1 MTVETPL
8 DQFKRAT
15 TNTVRALAER
25 KDVLVGFSN
34 EPSGVVGARAKVP
47 SPTLNMDPVQLAVL
61 RGTADAAA
69 LRLRHHDER
78 IHAARQPEGSE
89 AQAAFDALE
98 QARVEALGA
107 REMAGVAQNLTAAL
121 EQKYQQQGFDRFMNA
136 ADVPRAEAL
145 RLLLREALTGA
156 QPPAAARS
164 AVNLVRAELE
174 PKLKTRLSRLEA
186 ALSSQSRFAKVVQEL
201 LADLRLDERGS
212 EKPEEEPENNQE
224 DVGEEQPPEQ
234 DEGES
239 DEGGDAQPE
248 AAAEQIAPAEFDDS
262 GDGGTEAQGEMMPG
276 DGEEDDPTPGAPP
289 RPPEVNYDLNNLPGY
304 HVFSRAF
311 DEVIGAE
318 QLAEPDEISRLR
330 ELLDR
335 QLLPL
340 QGAIARLANRLQRR
354 LLAKQQR
361 SWNFDLEEGILDA
374 ARLARIV
381 ANPTTPLSFKRE
393 RDTDFRDTVVSL
405 LIDNSGSMRGRPIS
419 IAALSADILARTL
432 ERCAVKVEIL
442 GFTTRAWKGGR
453 SRELWVQQGKPV
465 NPGRLNDLRHIVYK
479 PADAPWRR
487 ARRALGVM
495 LREGILKENIDGEAL
510 VWAHERLMARSE
522 QRRILMVISDG
533 APVDDAT
540 LSVNSGNYLE
550 THLRHVIEWIETRS
564 PVELVAIGIGHDV
577 TRYYRR
583 AVTIVDAEQLGGT
596 MMEKLAELFDETPV
610 RKRLWA

>member
-1 MTVETPL
+1 MTTETPL

-15 TNTVRALAER
+15 TNAVRALAER

-34 EPSGVVGARAKVP
+34 EPPGVAGTRAKVP
-47 SPTLNMDPVQLAVL
+47 VPALDMDAGKLAVL
-61 RGTADAAA
+61 RGAADAAG
-69 LRLRHHDER
+69 LWLRHHDEAL
-78 IHAARQPEGSE
+78 HARRAPEGG
-89 AQAAFDALE
+89 QAGAVFDALE

-107 REMAGVAQNLTAAL
+107 REMRGVAQNLEASL
-121 EQKYQQQGFDRFMNA
+121 EQKYHAQGFDRITA
-136 ADVPRAEAL
+136 KQDVPVAEAL

-156 QPPAAARS
+156 PPPPSARAAIDLVRGDLAARLAPRLEKLEAS
-164 AVNLVRAELE
+164 LANQARFSKLVRDL
-174 PKLKTRLSRLEA
+174 LSE
-186 ALSSQSRFAKVVQEL
+186 
-201 LADLRLDERGS
+201 LRLDETQQD
-212 EKPEEEPENNQE
+212 KPEEEPEENG
-224 DVGEEQPPEQ
+224 DPEEQPQEPEP

-239 DEGGDAQPE
+239 DEGGEDQPDASASQM
-248 AAAEQIAPAEFDDS
+248 APSDLSDMNE
-262 GDGGTEAQGEMMPG
+262 GGADAQGEMMV
-276 DGEEDDPTPGAPP
+276 GEDEDEEPTPGAPP
-289 RPPEVNYDLNNLPGY
+289 RPPAPPADLNNLPGY
-304 HVFSRAF
+304 HVFSRQF
-311 DEVIGAE
+311 DEIVPAE
-318 QLAEPDEISRLR
+318 QLAELDEIARLR

-335 QLLPL
+335 QLQPL

-361 SWNFDLEEGILDA
+361 SWQFDLEEGILDA
-374 ARLARIV
+374 SRLARII

-393 RDTDFRDTVVSL
+393 RETDFRDTVVTL
-405 LIDNSGSMRGRPIS
+405 LIDNSGSMRGRPIT

-453 SRELWVQQGKPV
+453 ARELWVQQNKPI
-465 NPGRLNDLRHIVYK
+465 NPGRLNDLRHIIYK

-487 ARRALGVM
+487 SRRALGVM

-510 VWAHERLMARSE
+510 IWAHDRLMARPE

-540 LSVNSGNYLE
+540 LSVNAGSYLE

-564 PVELVAIGIGHDV
+564 SVELVAIGIGHDV
-577 TRYYRR
+577 TRYYQR

-596 MMEKLAELFDETPV
+596 MMEKLAELFDE
-610 RKRLWA
+610 AG